1 MLPINESAVMKQKLT
16 EWISKAIVMMNET
29 PTKTEKIVHCYETTG
44 VLDVW
49 SSKKNALYE
58 EAVDKRHTLFPN
70 LIDDSGFSNETDD
83 TVELSGLAV
92 RSVTLVDKESG
103 QVTHEEAEEDEE
115 IENRLVEH
123 ITEHAA
129 SLKEATAGEEPDEVA
144 DTGLRQCHT
153 L

>member
-1 MLPINESAVMKQKLT
+1 MALVILLALFSRQALKYALKY
-16 EWISKAIVMMNET
+16 A
-29 PTKTEKIVHCYETTG
+29 G

-70 LIDDSGFSNETDD
+70 LIDDSGSSNETDD

-103 QVTHEEAEEDEE
+103 EVTHEEAEEDEE
-115 IENRLVEH
+115 IENQLVEH

-129 SLKEATAGEEPDEVA
+129 SLKVATAGEEPDEVA